1 MKPVYKYATE
11 AVAYPE
17 QSRQKATALDSGQ
30 RPIFPETTARQI
42 LYGGRLLAAALGWS
56 LFVAWWIKVWA
67 ETERT
72 WMLAEAL
79 FITVVLVALILATFI
94 WVNHNL
100 RIARRGRRRK
110 TVPPDKGAHRLE
122 RDRLNRPIERVG
134 PISELDSQ
142 LVSVW
147 VKSGRKIYVA
157 EGTERKKALWN
168 S

>member
-11 AVAYPE
+11 AVTYPE
-17 QSRQKATALDSGQ
+17 QSRQKATPFDSEQG
-30 RPIFPETTARQI
+30 PIFPETTARRI
-42 LYGGRLLAAALGWS
+42 LYSGRLLAAALGWC
-56 LFVAWWIKVWA
+56 LFAAWWIKVWA

-79 FITVVLVALILATFI
+79 FITVVLVVLILATFI

-110 TVPPDKGAHRLE
+110 TVPPGKGPHKLE

-134 PISELDSQ
+134 PISELDAQ
-142 LVSVW
+142 MVTVR
-147 VKSGRKIYVA
+147 VNNGRKIYMA
-157 EGTERKKALWN
+157 EGSERKRALWN